1 MTKHRTTTSTRLWT
15 RATRALG
22 KLLEGMVSSPDDRR
36 QAGRAWSDYPIF
48 PPF

>member
-1 MTKHRTTTSTRLWT
+1 MTKHRTTTLTGLWT

-22 KLLEGMVSSPDDRR
+22 KLLEGMVSSQDRR
-36 QAGRAWSDYPIF
+36 QAGRAWSDDPIY